1 MEAGDIVEYCGPN
14 PYWDGVVLEY
24 LGPGLVSD
32 SASLKILAE
41 GKIPPMYGPE
51 QKVGI
56 SYRNIRLRAPT
67 DVAVCAVEES
77 GYKPDGFDAE
87 KHRDFMKSLGG

>member
-14 PYWDGVVLEY
+14 ADWDGVVMEY
-24 LGPGLVSD
+24 LGPGLTSD
-32 SASLKILAE
+32 GVSLKILAE
-41 GKIPPMYGPE
+41 GRIPYMYRAE
-51 QKVGI
+51 EKVGI
-56 SYRNIRLRAPT
+56 SYRNIRLRTPT
-67 DVAVCAVEES
+67 DVPVCAVEES

>member
-14 PYWDGVVLEY
+14 ADWDGVVLEY
-24 LGPGLVSD
+24 LGPGQWSD

-41 GKIPPMYGPE
+41 GKTPPTYCPGD
-51 QKVGI
+51 KVGI
-56 SYRNIRLRAPT
+56 SYSNFALRAPK
-67 DVAVCAVEES
+67 DVPVCAVEES